1 MGLFDMSSGGNM
13 GFASVKNTRNFT
25 NQDLLDKLSGITVSF
40 GTPVMGDIKGTQS
53 VMYRNV
59 TPEYDVFCRVDKGN
73 VIMGK
78 IGAGGN
84 NNTAAL
90 MNMGVGM
97 LLGAKTQGSSTA
109 DHAVDELLSVIKK
122 LENGEEVTASVQGG
136 GANTATGQEI
146 DLYMKQKLIAVK
158 PKFDIFDQNENTV
171 YHVEG
176 DLARLNYSIQRNG
189 TEVLKIKKKL
199 VAIMPEF
206 TITQGAAEV
215 AKLKKKMKFSSPELN
230 GTVNGKE
237 LKIQGDILGYDFDI
251 QIGGQTIGHVDTAVT
266 LWSDCYRIRIYDESL
281 KDMVI
286 ALAIICDMVHNQEN
300 SN

>member
-1 MGLFDMSSGGNM
+1 
-13 GFASVKNTRNFT
+13 
-25 NQDLLDKLSGITVSF
+25 
-40 GTPVMGDIKGTQS
+40 
-53 VMYRNV
+53 
-59 TPEYDVFCRVDKGN
+59 
-73 VIMGK
+73 
-78 IGAGGN
+78 
-84 NNTAAL
+84 
-90 MNMGVGM
+90 
-97 LLGAKTQGSSTA
+97 
-109 DHAVDELLSVIKK
+109 
-122 LENGEEVTASVQGG
+122 
-136 GANTATGQEI
+136 
-146 DLYMKQKLIAVK
+146 
-158 PKFDIFDQNENTV
+158 
-171 YHVEG
+171 
-176 DLARLNYSIQRNG
+176 
-189 TEVLKIKKKL
+189 
-199 VAIMPEF
+199 MPEF